1 MKMVPKFLLGSTL
14 ALAAAGV
21 LVTAP
26 LATAQDAAPATKPP
40 FAHRARMMGFFGGA
54 PLITIALNHKSDLAL
69 SDDQVAN
76 LEKIKTNYQS
86 QVTPIVQQLQANEK
100 EIASLMQ
107 QTPANLIQVKAKIEE
122 GEKYRSE
129 LHYLRLE
136 ALENG
141 RSLLSAQ
148 QQEQLKSLVRSRQSN
163 VRGPQGQ
170 PS

>member
-1 MKMVPKFLLGSTL
+1 MKIIPKFLLGGTL

-26 LATAQDAAPATKPP
+26 LAAAQDAAPATKPP

-76 LEKIKTNYQS
+76 LEKIKSNYQA

-100 EIASLMQ
+100 EIAGLMQ
-107 QTPANLIQVKAKIEE
+107 QTPANLIQVKAKIQE
-122 GEKYRSE
+122 GETYRSE

-136 ALENG
+136 ALDNG
-141 RSLLSAQ
+141 RSVLSAQ
-148 QQEQLKSLVRSRQSN
+148 QQEQLKSLVRSRHGN
-163 VRGPQGQ
+163 FRGPQGQ